1 MKTIKPNFIIIGAMK
16 SATTSL
22 YTYLKQH
29 PEIFMASKKEPKF
42 FNNFNT
48 KSTSELQGKGFK
60 KIKTL
65 EQYLALFQKVS
76 NEIAIGEASPSYIF
90 DRNCHSLIKKTLP
103 KAKIIAIIRQPVER
117 AYSNFLHAK
126 RGEQEEEIDFEKA
139 FTEGEN
145 MLYAGNKKHFY
156 LEKGFYYT
164 QLKRYFDVFPKEQIK
179 IILFEDMIKNPGEV
193 TQEVFKFLGVDSSF
207 IPNTSKKANVSGV
220 PKGYLGWSVM
230 KLRKNNLIPD
240 IEFGKI
246 LPKFLVDL
254 IIKTIYSKPKKMN
267 KELVK
272 KLTRKY
278 YLEDIKKLE
287 KLINQDLSTWI

>member
-1 MKTIKPNFIIIGAMK
+1 MKVINPNFIIIGAMK
-16 SATTSL
+16 AATTSL

-29 PEIFMASKKEPKF
+29 PDIFMSSIKEPKF
-42 FNNFNT
+42 FNNFN
-48 KSTSELQGKGFK
+48 KDSRFKLQGKGLI

-65 EQYLALFQKVS
+65 DQYQNLFKEAI

-90 DRNCHSLIKKTLP
+90 DENCHILIKKILP
-103 KAKIIAIIRQPVER
+103 KAKIIAILRQPVER

-126 RGEQEEEIDFEKA
+126 RADQEKDTDFEKA
-139 FTEGEN
+139 FNEEDKI
-145 MLYAGNKKHFY
+145 LKKGIKTHYY
-156 LEKGFYYT
+156 LEKGFYYK
-164 QLKRYFDVFPKEQIK
+164 QLKKYYDVFPKEQIK

-230 KLRKNNLIPD
+230 KLRKNHLIPD

-254 IIKTIYSKPKKMN
+254 ILKTIYSKPKKMN

>member
-1 MKTIKPNFIIIGAMK
+1 MKSIKPNFIIIGAMK
-16 SATTSL
+16 AATTSL

-29 PEIFMASKKEPKF
+29 PEVFMTAKKEPKF
-42 FNNFNT
+42 FNNFNIHS
-48 KSTSELQGKGFK
+48 KSKLQGKGFN
-60 KIKTL
+60 KITTL
-65 EQYLALFQKVS
+65 EQYLALFQNAT
-76 NEIAIGEASPSYIF
+76 NELAVGEASPSYIF
-90 DRNCHSLIKKTLP
+90 DKNCHSLIKQILP
-103 KAKIIAIIRQPVER
+103 NAKIIAIIRQPIER

-126 RGEQEEEIDFEKA
+126 RAEHEFEIDFEKA
-139 FTEGEN
+139 FSEN
-145 MLYAGNKKHFY
+145 DSVLQTGNKKHFY
-156 LEKGFYYT
+156 LEKGFYSI

-179 IILFEDMIKNPGEV
+179 VILFEDIIKNPKGI
-193 TQEVFKFLGVDSSF
+193 TQEVFEFLGVDSSF

-220 PKGYLGWSVM
+220 PKGYLGWTVM

-240 IEFGKI
+240 IEFSKV
-246 LPKFLVDL
+246 LPRFLVEL
-254 IIKTIYSKPKKMN
+254 ILKTVYSKPKKMN